1 MKKEVITAFISRYHV
16 TPQQAAVLKR
26 SDQMD
31 PEFFTVL
38 DRVKS
43 IHQDCK
49 ILLQTHQTTGL
60 QIMENMAHL
69 QEQAFQTLFKWTQ
82 VLIILF
88 TSDPANNNFGDRQL
102 GTSDFGL
109 PPVSHHM
116 AQSVTYHL

>member
-88 TSDPANNNFGDRQL
+88 NSDPTNHIL
-102 GTSDFGL
+102 C
-109 PPVSHHM
+109 
-116 AQSVTYHL
+116 SVTIEDIVAIRKLEAQFQTNNYNC

>member
-82 VLIILF
+82 VK
-88 TSDPANNNFGDRQL
+88 
-102 GTSDFGL
+102 
-109 PPVSHHM
+109 
-116 AQSVTYHL
+116 